1 MTFRINEVEH
11 QVCHIK
17 GSERPRNC
25 QATRQPLTGYVKK
38 KKRTFHNGL
47 ETYIEHCTSMEWVWE
62 CKDGLDPMAK
72 QELS

>member
-25 QATRQPLTGYVKK
+25 RATRQPLTGYVKK
-38 KKRTFHNGL
+38 KR
-47 ETYIEHCTSMEWVWE
+47 EHFIM
-62 CKDGLDPMAK
+62 D
-72 QELS
+72 